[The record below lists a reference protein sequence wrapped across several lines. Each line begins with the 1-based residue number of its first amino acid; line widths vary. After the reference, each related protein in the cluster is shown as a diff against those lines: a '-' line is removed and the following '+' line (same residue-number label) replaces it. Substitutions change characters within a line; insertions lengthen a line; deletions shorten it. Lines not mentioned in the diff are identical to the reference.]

1 MVMVKN
7 TGISLVSSDS
17 GKTWI
22 PNTTFLTSAK
32 SEDIV
37 IQLFSTSRLLQAILA
52 STFLIS
58 ACDGRLWAQQND
70 AQLNA
75 VQQNNAQQVP
85 MQQAAN
91 ALFAASKWKQAAQ
104 LYTQITATEPANGEA
119 WQNLGE
125 CYIQLGKLKESL
137 QAFTNAVQ
145 QNFRPVLNK
154 VNVARVQIA
163 LGNTRQALDALKE
176 VEASGKAPLLRAYIA
191 GASEF
196 QKLQDNPEYQQFLKS
211 TIPCQTAEFRQFDFW
226 IGDWAVQNPTGR
238 KVGDNLVTREQDG
251 CILIE
256 HWKSGR
262 GIETG
267 TSFNYYDIRDKKFHQ
282 IYLDNS
288 GNAGAFPPMAGGLV
302 DNKMVMLSDEN
313 VSPVFR
319 WTWYVI
325 SPGKVRQMAE
335 QSNDGQKTWQ
345 IVWDSTYVNKA
356 QQASK

>member
-1 MVMVKN
+1 
-7 TGISLVSSDS
+7 
-17 GKTWI
+17 
-22 PNTTFLTSAK
+22 
-32 SEDIV
+32 V
-37 IQLFSTSRLLQAILA
+37 IQLFSASRLLQTTLA
-52 STFLIS
+52 TTFLIS
-58 ACDGRLWAQQND
+58 AFGGRLWAQQNN
-70 AQLNA
+70 AQPNA
-75 VQQNNAQQVP
+75 AQQNNAQQSTVQNP
-85 MQQAAN
+85 ALPTAN
-91 ALFAASKWKQAAQ
+91 ALFAASKWEQAAQ

-145 QNFRPVLNK
+145 QNFRPALNK
-154 VNVARVQIA
+154 VNVARVQVDM
-163 LGNTRQALDALKE
+163 GNTRQALDALKE

-196 QKLQDNPEYQQFLKS
+196 QKLQGNPEYQQFLKS

-226 IGDWAVQNPTGR
+226 IGDWAVENPTGK

-288 GNAGAFPPMAGGLV
+288 GNAGAFPPMAGGLI

-356 QQASK
+356 QRAGK

>member
-1 MVMVKN
+1 M
-7 TGISLVSSDS
+7 
-17 GKTWI
+17 
-22 PNTTFLTSAK
+22 
-32 SEDIV
+32 
-37 IQLFSTSRLLQAILA
+37 IQLFSASRLPQTILVI
-52 STFLIS
+52 TFLIS
-58 ACDGRLWAQQND
+58 TFGGRLS

-75 VQQNNAQQVP
+75 AQQNNAQQNPVQNP
-85 MQQAAN
+85 ALPAADT
-91 ALFAASKWKQAAQ
+91 LFAASKWEQAAY
-104 LYTQITATEPANGEA
+104 LYAQITATEPANGEA

-145 QNFRPVLNK
+145 QNFRPALNK
-154 VNVARVQIA
+154 VNVARVQA
-163 LGNTRQALDALKE
+163 AMGNTRQALDVLKE

-191 GASEF
+191 GTSEF
-196 QKLQDNPEYQQFLKS
+196 QKLQGNPEYQQFLKS
-211 TIPCQTAEFRQFDFW
+211 TAPCQTAEFRQFDFW
-226 IGDWAVQNPTGR
+226 IGDWAVENPAGK

-251 CILIE
+251 CILVE

-282 IYLDNS
+282 IYFDNS
-288 GNAGAFPPMAGGLV
+288 GNAGAYPPMAGGLV

-335 QSNDGQKTWQ
+335 QSNDRQKTWQ

-356 QQASK
+356 QQAGK